1 MPAIKLARVAG
12 FCFGVQRAV
21 DLTTQARREIDGR
34 MTTLGMLVHNPQVIA
49 RLQESGIESAPA
61 LESIPEGTVVLSAHG
76 VAPGTLAE
84 ARARGL
90 NVVDVTCP
98 FVTRAHRCAQQLVE
112 QGFQLIVLGDPGH
125 TEVKGILGAVNGQ
138 AVLVQ
143 SAEQVRGLKLSRRVG
158 IVSQTTQRAE
168 TFAAVVAEV
177 SRTAFE
183 VRAFNTICN
192 ATDELQE
199 AAVELAQQ
207 ADVVIVVGGRKS
219 ANTRRLRDLC
229 AAQGVPA
236 YHVETAEEIE
246 DSWWK
251 DVKTVGVTAGASTPD
266 WLIEEVVRRLNGG
279 SLPEG
284 MQIRHPDERTRAK
297 FFG

>member
-21 DLTTQARREIDGR
+21 DLVTQARREIDGK

-49 RLQESGIESAPA
+49 RMEQSGVHSAA
-61 LESIPEGTVVLSAHG
+61 ELESVHEGTVVLSAHG
-76 VAPGTLAE
+76 VSPGTLAE

-98 FVTRAHRCAQQLVE
+98 FVTRVHRCAQQLVE
-112 QGFQLIVLGDPGH
+112 QGFQLILIGDPGH
-125 TEVKGILGAVNGQ
+125 TEVKGILGAVSGR
-138 AVLVQ
+138 AILVQ
-143 SAEQVRGLKLSRRVG
+143 GPEQVRSLKLSRRVG
-158 IVSQTTQRAE
+158 IVSQTTQSAE

-177 SRTAFE
+177 SRIAFE
-183 VRAFNTICN
+183 VRAYNTICN

-199 AAVELAQQ
+199 AAVELARQV
-207 ADVVIVVGGRKS
+207 DLMIVVGGKKS
-219 ANTRRLRDLC
+219 ANTGRLRDLC

-236 YHVETAEEIE
+236 YHVETAAEIE
-246 DSWWK
+246 DSWLK
-251 DVKTVGVTAGASTPD
+251 EVETVGVTAGASTPD
-266 WLIEEVVRRLNGG
+266 WLIEEVIQRLNGG